1 MSKAHKHATSYSRA
15 RSRETRR
22 RETQFQ
28 EKAVRREVIQVAKLA
43 RTKPV

>member
-1 MSKAHKHATSYSRA
+1 MSKAHKHAAAYSRA
-15 RSRETRR
+15 RSREPRR

-28 EKAVRREVIQVAKLA
+28 EKAVRREVVQIARRV